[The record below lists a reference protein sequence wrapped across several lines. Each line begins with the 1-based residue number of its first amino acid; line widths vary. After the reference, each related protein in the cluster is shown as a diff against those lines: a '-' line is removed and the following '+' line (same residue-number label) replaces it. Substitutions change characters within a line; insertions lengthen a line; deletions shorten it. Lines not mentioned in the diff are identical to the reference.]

1 MKRFLLKEY
10 GSWSVMILSFV
21 TGILISK
28 AFTLRSLVSFLSLSL
43 FINSK
48 QAFTIW
54 IRNKDQRAFYIFT
67 SQIIVA
73 TLLIF
78 TAFSSETLRLIP
90 FAIIPLSYTVC
101 LYLVGEHA
109 LISELIGFAV
119 LTLSSLI
126 ARFSTTGIIDLP
138 LFICTSL
145 FFMAGV
151 LKVRI
156 QLKRRGID
164 RVAMVLYLV
173 FASIVYSLISVPILV
188 LLPLIDNLIFS
199 LTLYR
204 VRLAVTGWIE
214 VAKSI
219 LFVILNISFYQQPS

>member
-1 MKRFLLKEY
+1 MRRFLLKEY
-10 GSWSVMILSFV
+10 GSWSVMILSFI

-28 AFTLRSLVSFLSLSL
+28 AFTFNSFLSILSLSL

-54 IRNKDQRAFYIFT
+54 FRQKEAKALYIF
-67 SQIIVA
+67 SCQVIIA
-73 TLLIF
+73 TLLILL
-78 TAFSSETLRLIP
+78 AFSSGTLRLLP
-90 FAIIPLSYTVC
+90 FAIMPLIYTIS
-101 LYLVGEHA
+101 LYFIGEHA
-109 LISELIGFAV
+109 LITELTGFAV

-126 ARFSTTGIIDLP
+126 ARFSVTGIIDLP
-138 LFICTSL
+138 LYIATAL

-156 QLKRRGID
+156 QLKKRLID
-164 RVAMVLYLV
+164 RVVMSLYLV
-173 FASIVYSLISVPILV
+173 AASIIYHLISVPVIILF
-188 LLPLIDNLIFS
+188 PLIDNLIFS

-219 LFVILNISFYQQPS
+219 LFVILSIFFYQ